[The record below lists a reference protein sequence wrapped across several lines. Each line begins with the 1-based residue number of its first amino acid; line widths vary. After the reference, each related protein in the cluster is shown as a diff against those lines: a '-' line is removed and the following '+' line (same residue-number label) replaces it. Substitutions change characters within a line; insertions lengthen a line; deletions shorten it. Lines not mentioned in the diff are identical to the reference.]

1 MIALPLLKHEHL
13 HNLLKRLS
21 KVKIKTYIVV

>member
-1 MIALPLLKHEHL
+1 MENLTEVYLESILL

-21 KVKIKTYIVV
+21 IHNSQLK